1 MKLKSMYVILR
12 TLLILCL
19 PFLFTAGTLYKSPG
33 KPNWEQ
39 LFNGKDLK
47 NWRIKIR
54 NHDLN
59 DNYGNT
65 FQVKDGQI
73 QVRYDQYSDFG
84 DQFGHLFFKK
94 PYSYYL
100 IAAEYRFVGEQV
112 KGGAGWA
119 YRNSG
124 IMIHGQDP
132 ATMKKDQDFP
142 NSIEVQLLG
151 GAGNGDRPTANLC
164 TPGTQFV
171 LDNKIIQTHCIES
184 RSKTF
189 NGEQWVR
196 VEVLV
201 LGSTE
206 VVHYVNGEEV
216 LRYQRPQKD
225 PVGDAKEGELL
236 TSGTISLQSESHP
249 VDFRKVEII
258 NLEKYAKDPKQL
270 QQVVQQLMAEKRIPK
285 Q

>member
-33 KPNWEQ
+33 KPKWEQ

-65 FQVKDGQI
+65 FRVKDGQI

>member
-1 MKLKSMYVILR
+1 MYVILR

-33 KPNWEQ
+33 KPKWEQ

-65 FQVKDGQI
+65 FRVKDGQI